1 MYKLL
6 ARDLCTIHKSHIAPT
21 ENRDLIALSADLER
35 ALLGCFAV
43 GFIDIINAVAEPY
56 ATVAAICLDRVNGF
70 SCACGLD
77 AFGCDLVAG
86 LIGDA
91 FAAFKGHTVVVF
103 KFENRAN
110 VNHNMY
116 RVN

>member
-1 MYKLL
+1 M
-6 ARDLCTIHKSHIAPT
+6 
-21 ENRDLIALSADLER
+21 IALSADLER
-35 ALLGCFAV
+35 ALFGCFAV
-43 GFIDIINAVAEPY
+43 GFVDIVNTLAEPY
-56 ATVAAICLDRVNGF
+56 AAVAAVCLNRVDGF

-77 AFGCDLVAG
+77 AFGCDLVAS

-91 FAAFKGHTVVVF
+91 LATLKGHTVVFF
-103 KFENRAN
+103 KFENGAN

>member
-1 MYKLL
+1 MAVYQP
-6 ARDLCTIHKSHIAPT
+6 HIAPT
-21 ENRDLIALSADLER
+21 ENGDLIALSADLEC

-43 GFIDIINAVAEPY
+43 GFVDIINTFAEPY
-56 ATVAAICLDRVNGF
+56 AAVAAVCLNRVDGF
-70 SCACGLD
+70 SCACGFD
-77 AFGCDLVAG
+77 AFGCDLVAC
-86 LIGDA
+86 LIGNA
-91 FAAFKGHTVVVF
+91 LATFKGHTVVFF

>member
-1 MYKLL
+1 MV
-6 ARDLCTIHKSHIAPT
+6 
-21 ENRDLIALSADLER
+21 ALSADLER

-43 GFIDIINAVAEPY
+43 GFVDIINAVAEPY
-56 ATVAAICLDRVNGF
+56 ATVAAIILDRVNGF

-77 AFGCDLVAG
+77 AFSCDLVAG
-86 LIGDA
+86 LISDA
-91 FAAFKGHTVVVF
+91 LAVFKGHTVVVF
-103 KFENRAN
+103 KFENGTN

>member
-1 MYKLL
+1 M
-6 ARDLCTIHKSHIAPT
+6 
-21 ENRDLIALSADLER
+21 IALSANLER
-35 ALLGCFAV
+35 ALLGCFAM
-43 GFIDIINAVAEPY
+43 GFVDIINTLAEPY
-56 ATVAAICLDRVNGF
+56 TAVAAICLNRVDGF

-77 AFGCDLVAG
+77 AFGCNLVTG
-86 LIGDA
+86 LMGDA
-91 FAAFKGHTVVVF
+91 LAALKGHTVVVF

>member
-1 MYKLL
+1 M
-6 ARDLCTIHKSHIAPT
+6 
-21 ENRDLIALSADLER
+21 IALSADLER

-43 GFIDIINAVAEPY
+43 GFINIINTIAEPY
-56 ATVAAICLDRVNGF
+56 ATVAAIILDCVNGF

-77 AFGCDLVAG
+77 AFDCDLVTG
-86 LIGDA
+86 LISDTLA
-91 FAAFKGHTVVVF
+91 VFEGHTVVVL

>member
-1 MYKLL
+1 MV
-6 ARDLCTIHKSHIAPT
+6 T
-21 ENRDLIALSADLER
+21 LSADLEC
-35 ALLGCFAV
+35 ALLGCFAM
-43 GFIDIINAVAEPY
+43 GFINIINAVAEPY
-56 ATVAAICLDRVNGF
+56 ATVAAIILDRVDGF

-77 AFGCDLVAG
+77 AFGCDLVTG
-86 LIGDA
+86 LISDT
-91 FAAFKGHTVVVF
+91 FAVFEGHTVVVF

>member
-1 MYKLL
+1 MV
-6 ARDLCTIHKSHIAPT
+6 T
-21 ENRDLIALSADLER
+21 LSADLEC
-35 ALLGCFAV
+35 ALFGCFAM
-43 GFIDIINAVAEPY
+43 GFINIINAVAEPY
-56 ATVAAICLDRVNGF
+56 AAVAAIILDCVNGF

-91 FAAFKGHTVVVF
+91 LATLKGHTVIF
-103 KFENRAN
+103 FEFENGAN

>member
-1 MYKLL
+1 M
-6 ARDLCTIHKSHIAPT
+6 IAF
-21 ENRDLIALSADLER
+21 SADLER
-35 ALLGCFAV
+35 ALLGCFAM
-43 GFIDIINAVAEPY
+43 GFVDIINTVAEPY
-56 ATVAAICLDRVNGF
+56 AAVAAIILDRVNGF

-77 AFGCDLVAG
+77 AFGCNLVTG
-86 LIGDA
+86 LMGDA

-103 KFENRAN
+103 KFENGTN